1 MAKILL
7 VEDHKDSREL
17 IRLVLEMEGHT
28 IVEVSTGEDGLKL
41 APTFQPDLVILDISL
56 AGEIDGV
63 ETLKRL
69 RTDTAFDKTPVVALT
84 AHAMKNDRETILSA
98 GFDHYLTKPIVD
110 LNEFKIEIN
119 GQLATGRSN
128 GSGAKN

>member
-41 APTFQPDLVILDISL
+41 APTFQPDLVLLDISL
-56 AGEIDGV
+56 AGEIDGI

-69 RTDTAFDKTPVVALT
+69 RSDTAFDKTPVVALT
-84 AHAMKNDRETILSA
+84 AHAMKNDMETILSA
-98 GFDHYLTKPIVD
+98 GFDYYMTKPIVD
-110 LNEFKIEIN
+110 LNEFRVEIN
-119 GQLATGRSN
+119 GQLTTGRSN
-128 GSGAKN
+128 GSRVKN